1 MIEKTCNG
9 NKMALFVSGW
19 LSIVDGLIQVVSLGR
34 LSGEFTFSA
43 RYYWDWFEALED
55 YFKE

>member
-9 NKMALFVSGW
+9 NRMAFFVSGW

-34 LSGEFTFSA
+34 LSGNLGFSA
-43 RYYWDWFEALED
+43 RYHWDWFEALED